1 MSPTRKDEIFTN
13 KMYCRKRPQKRCFT
27 KYNMHAVK
35 ILFSEKN
42 IALCCALGHKPFPKN
57 WYILKTRYIHV
68 QYNVWI
74 NPLGLF
80 LWHCDKIASV
90 YFIPDLQKKAFEMR
104 KVYIYIYIYV
114 QGEHNY
120 DKYSVQYFQVS
131 TIVLWRSKARTPP
144 LWLIANR
151 ILRSCS

>member
-1 MSPTRKDEIFTN
+1 MFSTFVPALFAMNQLAIMKNVLSILDIVVKHVLVSPTRKDEIFTN

-27 KYNMHAVK
+27 MYNMHAVK

-90 YFIPDLQKKAFEMR
+90 YFIPDLQKKPLR
-104 KVYIYIYIYV
+104 WGKYIYIC
-114 QGEHNY
+114 
-120 DKYSVQYFQVS
+120 
-131 TIVLWRSKARTPP
+131 TRWT
-144 LWLIANR
+144 
-151 ILRSCS
+151 